1 MTSHSDPAGTTST
14 SGSFEF
20 SSPSAHAG
28 DGQRGRLLAWG
39 AAVLVVIALAAVLVP
54 YLTIAAK
61 KSQLDEQIGERLRLT
76 AEGQAGVIST
86 WLQGNRRLADPL
98 VESELLRLFTAEMD
112 LAGGDMSKM
121 VAPPAA
127 DDPGLGVPLVEQVP
141 FIERILTDFAANADF
156 LAAYL
161 VGRKGE
167 TFVTSSGAGPFSAG
181 QRHAALD
188 GIERGQ
194 TVFGPARR
202 LPAGLVMDM
211 AIPIYPAQVDP
222 GRGRPVAALVLVAPL
237 TAGLSEFL
245 AVDPLDS
252 PGTRRVL
259 VQFSDDR
266 LQRIEPG
273 AADPVAPVTVEGF
286 DLAAGEIAFAMR
298 PSLAGL
304 GQVYSAGAMVSGP
317 AWWVVEEIEVAVAQ
331 RPLSTYTTAAIVV
344 AALVMIAVAVA
355 FGAFWWRLASVH
367 DRALAEQYRVLAARI
382 QSQKQLLDAI
392 NGSIEEFIGL
402 KAPDG
407 RYLYVNPAFAAA
419 VSRETEAMVGLDDA
433 AIFGQGTAKR
443 LALSDRRA
451 LSSLEAVTT
460 DEEIY
465 LDGVR
470 RYLQISKSPFLNE
483 AGEASGIV
491 SVTRDVTELVEQRH
505 KKERAIQQM
514 VAALVRAIELRDPY
528 LAGHSRRVAEFSL
541 AVGRQLDCS
550 EEELATLELAAN
562 LSQIGKLAVGKEL
575 LNKPSRLS
583 ESEKAE
589 MEAHVGHA
597 VELLRGIDFEL
608 PVVETI
614 AQMHERLDGNGYP
627 KRLKDKDIS
636 LTGRILGTCDVFC
649 ARLEPRSYRG
659 GLAPDAALDILTQN
673 SARYD
678 QRVIEA
684 LKQVMAT
691 VPGEKLV
698 ASIASA

>member
-1 MTSHSDPAGTTST
+1 MTSHSDPTADSFDFSAPNAH
-14 SGSFEF
+14 SGS
-20 SSPSAHAG
+20 
-28 DGQRGRLLAWG
+28 GQRGRLLAWG
-39 AAVLVVIALAAVLVP
+39 AVVLVVIALAAVLVP
-54 YLTIAAK
+54 YLTITAK

-98 VESELLRLFTAEMD
+98 VESDLLRLFAAEMD
-112 LAGGDMSKM
+112 LADGDMSRM
-121 VAPPAA
+121 VAPPSA

-141 FIERILTDFAANADF
+141 FIERILSDFAANADF
-156 LAAYL
+156 LTAYL

-167 TFVTSSGAGPFSAG
+167 SFVTSSGAAPFAAD
-181 QRHAALD
+181 QRALALD
-188 GIERGQ
+188 SIERGQ

-202 LPAGLVMDM
+202 LPAGLVMDV
-211 AIPIYPAQVDP
+211 AIPVYPVQVDP
-222 GRGRPVAALVLVAPL
+222 GRGRPVAALVLVTPL
-237 TAGLSEFL
+237 SAGLSEFL
-245 AVDPLDS
+245 AVDPLDR

-259 VQFSDDR
+259 VQLAGDR

-273 AADPVAPVTVEGF
+273 AADPVAPIAIEGF
-286 DLAAGEIAFAMR
+286 DLAAGGIAYARR
-298 PSLAGL
+298 PSLGGL
-304 GQVYSAGAMVSGP
+304 GPVYSAGAMVSGP
-317 AWWVVEEIEVAVAQ
+317 AWWVVEEVDVAVAQ
-331 RPLSTYTTAAIVV
+331 RPLSAYTTAAIVV
-344 AALVMIAVAVA
+344 AALVVIAVAVA

-382 QSQKQLLDAI
+382 QRQKQLLDAI

-402 KAPDG
+402 KGPDG
-407 RYLYVNPAFAAA
+407 RYRYVNPAFAAA
-419 VSRETEAMVGLDDA
+419 VSRDPEAMVGLDDA

-451 LSSLEAVTT
+451 LNGLEAVTT
-460 DEEIY
+460 DEEVY

-491 SVTRDVTELVEQRH
+491 SVTRDVTELVEQRQ

-562 LSQIGKLAVGKEL
+562 LSQIGKLAVRKEL
-575 LNKPSRLS
+575 LNKPARLT
-583 ESEKAE
+583 EAEMAE
-589 MEAHVGHA
+589 MEAHVSHA
-597 VELLRGIDFEL
+597 VELLKGIDFEL
-608 PVVETI
+608 PVVEAI
-614 AQMHERLDGNGYP
+614 AQMHERLDGKGYP
-627 KRLKDKDIS
+627 KGLKENEIS
-636 LTGRILGTCDVFC
+636 MTGRILGTCDVFC

-659 GLAPDAALDILTQN
+659 GLAPDAVLDILTQN
-673 SARYD
+673 AARYD
-678 QRVIEA
+678 RRVIEA

-698 ASIASA
+698 AGIASA